1 MNSDERVA
9 LFVFGFAVLV
19 LSVSTVVGLTIAIFK
34 SVKYLFECKHRFA
47 LQDMRRTSD
56 DPDSPERI
64 TWACYVCGRE
74 FKANCGLDIYK
85 HGTADNSR
93 GQS

>member
-1 MNSDERVA
+1 VNHDQTLVFVIAYALVCVA
-9 LFVFGFAVLV
+9 LIAAALTKFALW
-19 LSVSTVVGLTIAIFK
+19 AFNYK
-34 SVKYLFECKHRFA
+34 HCRYKHRFA

-64 TWACYVCGRE
+64 TWPCYVCGKE
-74 FKANCGLDIYK
+74 FNANCGLDIYK
-85 HGTADNSR
+85 HGTADNSK

>member
-9 LFVFGFAVLV
+9 LFVFGFCVLFI
-19 LSVSTVVGLTIAIFK
+19 SVAAFFGLAFAIFK
-34 SVKYLFECKHRFA
+34 STKYVFECKHRFA
-47 LQDMRRTSD
+47 LQDLRRISD
-56 DPDSPERI
+56 DEDSHERVA
-64 TWACYVCGRE
+64 WECWKCGKE

-85 HGTADNSR
+85 HGTADNSK